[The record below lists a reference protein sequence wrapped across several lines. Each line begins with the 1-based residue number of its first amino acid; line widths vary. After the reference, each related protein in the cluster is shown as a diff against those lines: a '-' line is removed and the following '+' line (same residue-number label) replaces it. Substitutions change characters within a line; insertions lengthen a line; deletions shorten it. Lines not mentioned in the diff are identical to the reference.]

1 LDISPET
8 FIAYNKP
15 SSNWI
20 CPDHSTIMPTPATSS
35 RSTSSINNGNQI
47 KKQLTLDDLAKL
59 LNTLSSNQ
67 EKGFKSL
74 NSRIDDIMVH
84 ISKLDSELDECHKK
98 IDRLEERVTTLESQN
113 ADTIV
118 EPKDISLRIMNEVID
133 IQKRSVNLII
143 HGVEESPSADTN
155 KCKSFDNV
163 AINKLFSISSASS
176 DNIIN
181 VTRLG
186 RSITNKSRPLKLTL
200 CNQCDVNSFISKFL
214 AIKRKS
220 PSSITNISVVKDR
233 TQAERR
239 HIKDVYTEYHNRVN
253 AGEQNIK
260 VPYVNGLPRIVTI
273 GSKN

>member
-1 LDISPET
+1 M
-8 FIAYNKP
+8 NK
-15 SSNWI
+15 
-20 CPDHSTIMPTPATSS
+20 
-35 RSTSSINNGNQI
+35 
-47 KKQLTLDDLAKL
+47 
-59 LNTLSSNQ
+59 
-67 EKGFKSL
+67 
-74 NSRIDDIMVH
+74 
-84 ISKLDSELDECHKK
+84 
-98 IDRLEERVTTLESQN
+98 
-113 ADTIV
+113 
-118 EPKDISLRIMNEVID
+118 VID

-155 KCKSFDNV
+155 ECISFDNV
-163 AINKLFSISSASS
+163 AINKLFPICSASS
-176 DNIIN
+176 DNIVN

-186 RSITNKSRPLKLTL
+186 RPITTNKSRPSKLTL

-260 VPYVNGLPRIVTI
+260 VHYVNGLPRIVTI